1 MGCRFTPEVSPKKQR
16 ALALALRPVL
26 HVQAQPHARHPPRS
40 LQLSHRT
47 QHQQPAPREQAK
59 SCACRAQREDATGHL
74 HSGSTAERTGNAVQ
88 PRSANSFRLWDS
100 TYIGRLCDR
109 MNTAPSD
116 RTRFPTNCYLQ
127 WESWDRQKALD
138 WPAKFGSK
146 AAPAFADTVNHI
158 AEPTAPRTH
167 PGKDTHVQHFYLLA
181 LAPP

>member
-1 MGCRFTPEVSPKKQR
+1 MCKPSPTRGIHLEVCSSPSAHSTNSQHHASKPSHTH
-16 ALALALRPVL
+16 AVL
-26 HVQAQPHARHPPRS
+26 SAKM
-40 LQLSHRT
+40 LQT
-47 QHQQPAPREQAK
+47 I
-59 SCACRAQREDATGHL
+59 L
-74 HSGSTAERTGNAVQ
+74 HSGSTAERTRTALQ

-109 MNTAPSD
+109 MNTAPLDQS
-116 RTRFPTNCYLQ
+116 RFPTTCYIQ

-158 AEPTAPRTH
+158 AEPPAPRTH

-181 LAPP
+181 LASPQNHL